1 MQKHIFSLYYP
12 DFFSSKKIKI
22 GDTCIVNNERI
33 YFRITSIIRLQ
44 QGEVVVFF
52 DRQHRVVVKLFTIFK
67 AKLEARI
74 IDVQKNIPLHP
85 PISVI
90 LPLLKRNALEQSIY
104 SMVELGAQEIQL
116 IVTQKT
122 QRKWEKNHERNRLEK
137 IMISAAEQSRNY
149 AVPFLYDPVKLS
161 TALHNTAHSQNTV
174 NIYADITG
182 TPLIPYLYSI
192 NSAKKLYLGIGP
204 EGDLTKEEKEQYHK
218 YNFKSCSLG
227 PTVLRASQAATVMVG
242 ICRSYFN

>member
-12 DFFSSKKIKI
+12 DFFPSKKIKI
-22 GDTCIVNNERI
+22 GDICIVHNARI
-33 YFRITSIIRLQ
+33 YLRITSIIRLQ
-44 QGEVVVFF
+44 QGETVIFF
-52 DRQHRVVVKLFTIFK
+52 DRQNHVIVKLLTIFK
-67 AKLEARI
+67 KKLEVKI
-74 IDVQKNIPLHP
+74 IDVQENIPLHP

-116 IVTQKT
+116 VVTQKA
-122 QRKWEKNHERNRLEK
+122 QRKWEKNNERNRLEK
-137 IMISAAEQSRNY
+137 IMISAAEQSKNY
-149 AVPFLYDPVKLS
+149 AIPFLSDPVKLS
-161 TALHNTAHSQNTV
+161 TALHNIEHPQNTV

-182 TPLIPYLYSI
+182 TPLIPYLCSI
-192 NSAKKLYLGIGP
+192 NSAKQIYLGIGP
-204 EGDLTKEEKEQYHK
+204 EGDLTEEEKEQYRQ
-218 YNFKSCSLG
+218 YNFKPCSLG